1 MQHFEEEVEAQDS
14 VLNDQF
20 NLAEPPVATVYTG
33 ARVFIIRQF
42 IVTRVLYMDPV
53 KSEDEPE
60 AGQMQRHYAM
70 VTIHSLEKE
79 ISEGTLIVN
88 VNLA

>member
-1 MQHFEEEVEAQDS
+1 ME
-14 VLNDQF
+14 
-20 NLAEPPVATVYTG
+20 
-33 ARVFIIRQF
+33 
-42 IVTRVLYMDPV
+42 PV

-88 VNLA
+88 VNLAQLDLQVEQRVNVLNLIPLIEVFEITGERKEELANRLFEKLVV